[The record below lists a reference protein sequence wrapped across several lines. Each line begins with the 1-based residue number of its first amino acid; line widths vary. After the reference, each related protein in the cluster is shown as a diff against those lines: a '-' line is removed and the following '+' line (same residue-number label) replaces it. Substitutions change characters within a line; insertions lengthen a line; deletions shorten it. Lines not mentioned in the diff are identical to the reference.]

1 MDELTIFGLFTEPW
15 EPLWEGCPGQ
25 GRRTDERARKAMEG
39 MRRENGISA
48 GA

>member
-1 MDELTIFGLFTEPW
+1 MVSEFTVFGLLTEPRAA
-15 EPLWEGCPGQ
+15 LREGRPGQ

-48 GA
+48 